1 MGLRYTMSFSD
12 LAGREVGVSIYN
24 DGWTGGVTVL
34 TGGASPLTLDE
45 DATEGIDRPCR
56 AWTGVLTVRTEEGV
70 DYSGLYA
77 ADVTSARVEVWRGGG
92 LTWQGYLV
100 PEVMRQ
106 SWVAGEELSVNVQSP
121 LGALAGLSLDMAGG
135 FAYERLGALLGEAL
149 ALTGDWDT
157 VTFPDDLSVGGGG
170 TDTWLDVEVSR
181 MTFFTR
187 EYNEEEWDEA
197 EQARI
202 VYEGATGREVV
213 EAVARLTGW
222 TARER
227 GRELWLT
234 AESVAGYKRVR
245 VAELGLPG
253 RVMED
258 VAAPVQ
264 ALNGLT
270 PAGTDHTVSTLP
282 GYRRVRVRFGVER
295 PDTLIPGNDLHNW
308 EPDSAYEFREDSRA
322 ADKAFGELSRWWVFC
337 EPYSAAAE
345 GGFALFDNGAVNLI
359 IAAHSGVSIDALS
372 QTYLYGLF
380 SADPQSGEWEVGD
393 YPTYAGTPAIPRD
406 KWGANISLQPGM
418 PYASFAGA
426 IRAVLTHQ
434 AANVY
439 GQRNLNPYVRAK
451 LEPTRVDC
459 YCVFVAAWKNQP
471 VPALAAEKFPAIK
484 LTSPEEY
491 YLYDCALKLSASV
504 GGFFA
509 CSSRNIDRSE
519 ITGAYIDRIGPWSV
533 MHYSAI
539 KSLPMR
545 LRVGDKWW
553 NGKAWTGKMA
563 EFSPALDEESR
574 SSDSAGLSPSGGWDD
589 NTKYGVDDAYLITLV
604 DENGE
609 YISLLGQVE
618 LTILFPEQLS
628 MEGYHPGLQEVF
640 YNPIIITGLDLT
652 VVRPTYGNDYYNT
665 GGTTDTAHTY
675 LTQTGYKGTEDVYDV
690 ETRLGTWANDGC
702 AMNVLIKDGAPVE
715 AFTSKR
721 QGGKTGR
728 PERLLLSTLGRLY
741 GRARRQLEVEVDAA
755 GLPPSVTLTDGGRR
769 YALTGLH
776 WDVREGTARYVM
788 EDFVAIDN

>member
-45 DATEGIDRPCR
+45 DATEGIDTPCR

-121 LGALAGLSLDMAGG
+121 LGALAGLTLDASAGFG
-135 FAYERLGALLGEAL
+135 FSTLGGLLGEAL

-157 VTFPDDLSVGGGG
+157 VTFPDDLSVGEGG
-170 TDTWLDVEVSR
+170 TDTWLDVEASR
-181 MTFFTR
+181 MAFFTR
-187 EYNEEEWDEA
+187 EYDEGEWDET

-234 AESVAGYKRVR
+234 AESVAGYKRVG

-253 RVMED
+253 RQVED
-258 VAAPVQ
+258 VAAPVMELD
-264 ALNGLT
+264 ALT
-270 PAGTDHTVSTLP
+270 PAGTDHTVSTLR
-282 GYRRVRVRFGVER
+282 GYRRVRVRFSADVVDNLLNGLDPHNWAATGEVEFEEDVEAWQIRTVAGQQEIVNVGWYVSTTGWDLFSTLERVAVNYRFARYDLTSVDGGSHVNLSRIYTRDGVTYIDPLQTTTQLAKWAWIENSEQHSFFGAEIVWLR
-295 PDTLIPGNDLHNW
+295 YKYGLISTETSGGRYNIYVQGVPSRQFGVLIWDAYNRNTPLPSASAVYPALVTKSVTPLYMPQGAIRLSANLSGYISCNAASFPVPFSLTKMGPWSPTKFGAVNSLRLMLKFGEYYWDGSKWVTAPTNFEIVLSGEDTDDHAEISPTNRIDDADIYIGGDSGYIIPLRDEWGNDLPIIGDIELRVYMPNTTASAQGEVFFNPLLLYNLTA
-308 EPDSAYEFREDSRA
+308 EPLRKTDSYDAYREDGS
-322 ADKAFGELSRWWVFC
+322 E
-337 EPYSAAAE
+337 
-345 GGFALFDNGAVNLI
+345 DNER
-359 IAAHSGVSIDALS
+359 
-372 QTYLYGLF
+372 TYL
-380 SADPQSGEWEVGD
+380 A
-393 YPTYAGTPAIPRD
+393 
-406 KWGANISLQPGM
+406 
-418 PYASFAGA
+418 
-426 IRAVLTHQ
+426 
-434 AANVY
+434 
-439 GQRNLNPYVRAK
+439 
-451 LEPTRVDC
+451 
-459 YCVFVAAWKNQP
+459 
-471 VPALAAEKFPAIK
+471 
-484 LTSPEEY
+484 
-491 YLYDCALKLSASV
+491 
-504 GGFFA
+504 
-509 CSSRNIDRSE
+509 
-519 ITGAYIDRIGPWSV
+519 
-533 MHYSAI
+533 
-539 KSLPMR
+539 
-545 LRVGDKWW
+545 
-553 NGKAWTGKMA
+553 
-563 EFSPALDEESR
+563 
-574 SSDSAGLSPSGGWDD
+574 
-589 NTKYGVDDAYLITLV
+589 
-604 DENGE
+604 
-609 YISLLGQVE
+609 
-618 LTILFPEQLS
+618 
-628 MEGYHPGLQEVF
+628 
-640 YNPIIITGLDLT
+640 
-652 VVRPTYGNDYYNT
+652 
-665 GGTTDTAHTY
+665 
-675 LTQTGYKGTEDVYDV
+675 QTGYKGTEDVYDV